1 MIKILDNIIP
11 KEEQEQLKDYLH
23 GSFFQWYYTKDI
35 TNPDDN
41 VPHYRPGLFHN
52 YFIDGVN
59 NSEPNYH
66 FIKSISDKVN
76 KIIQKNLVLYNV
88 RSFLHLPLNEKFM
101 NSGDNKHKADTPH
114 IDLDSPHTVFL
125 YYVNDADGDTL
136 LYDYKS
142 TNILDRPKYENIK
155 VTKRITPKQGRVVVF
170 DGMTWHS
177 SSQPTRGSRCVINF
191 DMVSDLTII
200 KK

>member
-23 GSFFQWYYTKDI
+23 GRFFQWYYTKDI
-35 TNPDDN
+35 TNPDDS

-114 IDLDSPHTVFL
+114 IDLEFEHIVIL
-125 YYVNDADGDTL
+125 YYVLDNEAHTIIYEDK
-136 LYDYKS
+136 KS
-142 TNILDRPKYENIK
+142 LKKLKKIK
-155 VTKRITPKQGRVVVF
+155 PKQGRVVAF
-170 DGMTWHS
+170 NGKYWHTAE
-177 SSQPTRGSRCVINF
+177 QPVNSNRCIINYN
-191 DMVSDLTII
+191 LL
-200 KK
+200 